1 MTNTLRLIDRQTVAQ
16 NTMEF
21 RFAKPAEMT
30 FTSGQNI
37 NIKLSQLLY
46 EDKRGPRR
54 TFTLSS
60 APYEDCLSVTT
71 RMTGSGFKKTLT
83 ELPFGEEVEFLGP
96 KGEFALQTRWKQ
108 AVLIAGGMG
117 ITPFRSMIL
126 QSLYEKQN
134 YSLTLLYSNKDV
146 QSCAYHDLLVR
157 ITGENTGFRY
167 VPTFTDALTPA
178 HEWKDE
184 RRKINVDFIQ
194 DYVTDMRAALFY
206 LCGPPAMVEELTAS
220 LKEANI
226 NPENVLTESFW
237 GY

>member
-1 MTNTLRLIDRQTVAQ
+1 MTNVLRLIDRQTVAQ

-21 RFAKPAEMT
+21 RFAKPADIT
-30 FTSGQNI
+30 FTAGQNI

-60 APYEDCLSVTT
+60 APYEDYLSVTT
-71 RMTGSGFKKTLT
+71 RMTGSGFKKTLA
-83 ELPFGEEVEFLGP
+83 ELPFGTEVEFMGP

-134 YSLTLLYSNKDV
+134 YSMTLLYSNKDV
-146 QSCAYHDLLVR
+146 QSCAYHALLVR
-157 ITGENTGFRY
+157 IAGETTGFRY
-167 VPTFTDALTPA
+167 VPTFTDPPMPA
-178 HEWKDE
+178 QELKGE
-184 RRKINVDFIQ
+184 RRKIDVDFIQ
-194 DYVTDMRAALFY
+194 DYISDFNTALFY
-206 LCGPPAMVEELTAS
+206 LCGPPAMVDELTAS
-220 LKEANI
+220 LKEAKI
-226 NPENVLTESFW
+226 NPENILTESFW